1 MSSITGMS
9 LAELIQS
16 RAVGQD
22 ERLTATVS
30 FYGIFDVTLA
40 NLTKERYATISKKAK
55 KTIFVNHQKVE
66 VDDEDKLA
74 EMLAEHVVGWEGLT
88 VRKVSRMFWLR
99 IDDLTED
106 EREAAIPHSP
116 EEAKTLLLRNKAFA
130 DFVLSN
136 ALNASNFSEA
146 LEGAEKNLPSGP
158 ASGPAP
164 AE

>member
-9 LAELIQS
+9 LAEMIQS

-40 NLTKERYATISKKAK
+40 SMTKERYVSIGKKAK
-55 KTIFVNHQKVE
+55 KTVFVKHQKVE
-66 VDDEDKLA
+66 VDDEDKLSDL
-74 EMLAEHVVGWEGLT
+74 LAEHVVGWEGLT
-88 VRKVSRMFWLR
+88 VRKLSRMFWLR

-116 EEAKTLLLRNKAFA
+116 EEAKTLLLRNRAFA

-136 ALNASNFSEA
+136 AMHAANFSEA
-146 LEGAEKNLPSGP
+146 LESAEKNLPSGP
-158 ASGPAP
+158 VTGPAP

>member
-1 MSSITGMS
+1 MPPVTGMS
-9 LAELIQS
+9 LAELINS
-16 RAVGQD
+16 RAMGQD

-30 FYGIFDVTLA
+30 FYGVFEVTLA
-40 NLTKERYATISKKAK
+40 NLTKERYATIGKKAK
-55 KTIFVNHQKVE
+55 KTVFVNHQKME

-74 EMLAEHVVGWEGLT
+74 ELLAEHVVGWEGLT
-88 VRKVSRMFWLR
+88 VRKLSRMFWLR

-106 EREAAIPHSP
+106 ERETVIPHSP
-116 EEAKTLLLRNKAFA
+116 EEAKTLLLRNRAFA

-136 ALNASNFSEA
+136 AMHAANFSEA

-158 ASGPAP
+158 VTGPAP